1 MVKAKLVGYEVFTSK
16 KGNLCVSI
24 SVIKPLERR
33 DSHTECV
40 GQKAV
45 SYFVPDNC
53 KGKVSSADVGK
64 DINIYVAYYNGQEN
78 LVDIIK

>member
-1 MVKAKLVGYEVFTSK
+1 MVKARLVGYEVFTSK
-16 KGNLCVSI
+16 KGNVCVNI
-24 SVIKPLERR
+24 SVLMPLERR

-45 SYFVPDNC
+45 SFFVPDNC
-53 KGKVSSADVGK
+53 KNKVSSADVGK
-64 DINIYVAYYNGQEN
+64 DINIYVAYYNGNNN